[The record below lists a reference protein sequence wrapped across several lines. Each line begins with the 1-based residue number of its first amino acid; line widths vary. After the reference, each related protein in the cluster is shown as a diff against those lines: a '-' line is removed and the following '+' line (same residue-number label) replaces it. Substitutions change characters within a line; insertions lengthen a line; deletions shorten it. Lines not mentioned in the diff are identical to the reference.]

1 MGRLSLEEQL
11 EWARTHCPDLV
22 VRPDRRKRRIVAE
35 HDEELAK
42 VRREVAE
49 EVFRDLVQNYIDSR

>member
-1 MGRLSLEEQL
+1 MGRLSLEEQMEL
-11 EWARTHCPDLV
+11 ARTHCPDLV
-22 VRPDRRKRRIVAE
+22 VRPNRKRRRIVAE